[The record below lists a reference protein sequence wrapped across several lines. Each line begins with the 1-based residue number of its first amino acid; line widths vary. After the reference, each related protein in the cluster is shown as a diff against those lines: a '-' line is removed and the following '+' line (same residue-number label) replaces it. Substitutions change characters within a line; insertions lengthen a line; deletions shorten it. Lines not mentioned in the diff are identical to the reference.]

1 MRTIVSSSAHCFV
14 IAEAGVN
21 HNGSVDLALDLIEAA
36 AEAGADAVKFQT
48 FKPERLVARGTPTAA
63 YQASNCGAS
72 DQYDMLR
79 ALELPDD
86 AYPKLVERCAVR
98 GIEFMSTPFDPESAR
113 MLADHGMR
121 RVKVGSGDL
130 TSLPFLEALAALR
143 LPLILSTG
151 MATLDE
157 AREAI
162 ATVRAAWGDHPL
174 ARAPDALTLLHCTSN
189 YPAKAGD
196 VNLNAMTTMARELG
210 VPVGYSDHTEGI
222 AVAIAAATLGATVI
236 EKHLTLD
243 RALPGPDHRASLER
257 GEFAAMVAGIRAVES
272 ALGSGAKAPTESELP
287 VRDLVR
293 RSVALAKPVARGEA
307 LTREHLTLLRPG
319 TGIAPR
325 ELARAIGRRAA
336 RDLEPGTLLAWA
348 DVLP

>member
-1 MRTIVSSSAHCFV
+1 VSCFV

-21 HNGSVDLALDLIEAA
+21 HNGSTDLALDLVDAA
-36 AEAGADAVKFQT
+36 AKAGADAVKFQT

-72 DQYDMLR
+72 DQYEMLR
-79 ALELPDD
+79 ALELPDS
-86 AYPKLVERCAVR
+86 AYPKLVERCEAR

-113 MLADHGMR
+113 MLADAGMKR
-121 RVKVGSGDL
+121 IKVGSGDL

-151 MATLDE
+151 MSTLAE
-157 AREAI
+157 AKVAVD
-162 ATVRAAWGDHPL
+162 TVRAAWGDH
-174 ARAPDALTLLHCTSN
+174 RITRERDSLTLLHCTSN
-189 YPAKAGD
+189 YPAQAGD
-196 VNLNAMTTMARELG
+196 VNLSAMTTMARELE

-222 AVAIAAATLGATVI
+222 AIAIAAVSLGAAVI
-236 EKHLTLD
+236 EKHVTLD
-243 RALPGPDHRASLER
+243 RALPGPDHRASLEPAD
-257 GEFAAMVAGIRAVES
+257 FAAMVAGIRSVEA
-272 ALGSGAKAPTESELP
+272 ALGTGVKEPTESELP

-293 RSVALAKPVARGEA
+293 RSVALAQPVGKGEA

-319 TGIAPR
+319 TGIPPR
-325 ELARAIGRRAA
+325 ELARAIGRRAV
-336 RDLEPGTLLAWA
+336 RDLEAGTLLDWR

>member
-1 MRTIVSSSAHCFV
+1 MVSGFAHCFV

-21 HNGSVDLALDLIEAA
+21 HNGSADLALDLVDAA
-36 AEAGADAVKFQT
+36 AKAGADAVKFQT

-72 DQYDMLR
+72 DQYEMLR
-79 ALELPDD
+79 ALELPAS
-86 AYPKLVERCAVR
+86 AYPKLVERCAAR

-113 MLADHGMR
+113 MLADSGMKR
-121 RVKVGSGDL
+121 IKVGSGDL
-130 TSLPFLEALAALR
+130 TSLAFLESLAALH

-151 MATLDE
+151 MATLAE
-157 AREAI
+157 AKAAI
-162 ATVRAAWGDHPL
+162 ETVRAAWGDH
-174 ARAPDALTLLHCTSN
+174 AISRAADALTLLHCTSN
-189 YPAKAGD
+189 YPAQAAD
-196 VNLNAMTTMARELG
+196 VNLSAMTTMARELR

-222 AVAIAAATLGATVI
+222 AIAIAAASLGAAVL

-243 RALPGPDHRASLER
+243 RGLPGPDHRASLEP
-257 GEFAAMVAGIRAVES
+257 GEFAAMVAGIRSVEA
-272 ALGSGAKAPTESELP
+272 ALGNGIKAPTESELP

-293 RSVALAKPVARGEA
+293 RSVALAKPVGKGEA

-319 TGIAPR
+319 TGIPPR
-325 ELARAIGRRAA
+325 ELARAIGRRAV
-336 RDLEPGTLLAWA
+336 RDLEAGTLLDWR